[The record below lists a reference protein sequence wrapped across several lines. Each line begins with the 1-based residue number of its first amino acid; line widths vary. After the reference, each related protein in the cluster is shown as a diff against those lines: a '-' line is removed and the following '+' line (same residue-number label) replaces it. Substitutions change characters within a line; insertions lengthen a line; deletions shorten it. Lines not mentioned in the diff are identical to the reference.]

1 MSTHKIVRGVVTGAL
16 ALAISAV
23 AVPALAQSVKGRVFG
38 KDNRPVSEAQVS
50 ITPVTNPK
58 LEPQGGTTT
67 SDGRF
72 QIGGLQFG
80 KWNVVITKGNFFF
93 KVKEPVNLLPGSVF
107 DIGDVTL
114 EPMPSGAS
122 SSMAASKAEA
132 DERNKK
138 NAEIEAKFKGGNA
151 DLDAGKF
158 DDALAKFEAVA
169 KDVPKCSP
177 CSAKLGEVYLKKDD
191 LANAEKYFK
200 EAIDFD
206 PNTVDAYK
214 ALATIYNTQQKFD
227 DALKMSAKAKELG
240 TSTGAAEDPTAV
252 FNEGVVLWNAGKIP
266 EAEAAFKKATELD
279 PKNADAFYQLG
290 VAQVSSGKVPDAVK
304 SLEAYLKLAP
314 TGKNADTAK
323 ALLASIKK

>member
-240 TSTGAAEDPTAV
+240 TSTGAPRTR
-252 FNEGVVLWNAGKIP
+252 P
-266 EAEAAFKKATELD
+266 PYSTKASCCGTPGRF
-279 PKNADAFYQLG
+279 PKPRRRSRRPP
-290 VAQVSSGKVPDAVK
+290 SSIRR
-304 SLEAYLKLAP
+304 
-314 TGKNADTAK
+314 TRTR
-323 ALLASIKK
+323 SISWVWRR